1 MSRLSDTLRP
11 LVAHPRDSSHVLA
24 LAALVAPGL
33 GMLAPLG
40 LAPLL
45 IAAVLGVLVLEWR
58 DRVWRVFP
66 RALGAILALI
76 CGWAALSALWAVD
89 PMRSLFSAAQ
99 LTLNTL
105 GGVVLVGA
113 ALRLRSRPEAARRI
127 GVALAAGIA
136 IGFAL
141 FAVGL
146 VSGRRLP
153 ALLRAIEDPNFLQ
166 YYRVEIQV
174 FNRGVTIAAL
184 AALPAMMFLWPGGGR
199 RVIGAGS
206 ALLVAM
212 MLVSKALA
220 AKLLLVIDLIAP
232 ALFRGMGRRAGVV
245 LGAVLVAM
253 VAVVPLAAVNLPP
266 PQVSITWLFLPYSS
280 HHRLTIWGFVA
291 ERIAERPVLG
301 WGMDSS
307 RAIPG
312 AEDEQVVVAE
322 MPRGSGNWVRIPEQ
336 NLPLHPH
343 NAVLQ
348 WWLEL
353 GAVGALLF
361 AALLVRLSRIALGAA
376 DGAVP
381 RTCVGAL
388 LLGGFAISTV
398 SFGFWQ
404 SWWQCTLWF
413 LAAWAAALA
422 PAYLR
427 GESRS

>member
-1 MSRLSDTLRP
+1 MSRFLATLRP
-11 LVAHPRDSSHVLA
+11 LAARPWDSSHVLA
-24 LAALVAPGL
+24 LVALVAPGL
-33 GMLAPLG
+33 GMRAPLG
-40 LAPLL
+40 MAPLL
-45 IAAVLGVLVLEWR
+45 IAAALGVLALEWR
-58 DRVWRVFP
+58 ERVWRAFP
-66 RALGAILALI
+66 RSIAAILALI

-89 PMRSLFSAAQ
+89 PVRSVLAAAQ
-99 LTLNTL
+99 LALNTL
-105 GGVVLVGA
+105 GGAVLVGA
-113 ALRLRSRPEAARRI
+113 ALRLRSRPEAVSRI
-127 GVALAAGIA
+127 GLALAVGVALGLAV
-136 IGFAL
+136 

-146 VSGRRLP
+146 VSGPRL
-153 ALLRAIEDPNFLQ
+153 ALLRQALHDRDFVA
-166 YYRVEIQV
+166 YRFAIQV

-184 AALPAMMFLWPGGGR
+184 AALPALAFLWSRGRRRAAGGG
-199 RVIGAGS
+199 G

-212 MLVSKALA
+212 MLVSKAVA
-220 AKLLLVIDLIAP
+220 AKLLLVIDLAAP
-232 ALFRGMGRRAGVV
+232 VLFRGTGRRAGIV
-245 LGAVLVAM
+245 LGAVLASM
-253 VAVVPLAAVNLPP
+253 VAAIPLAAINLPP
-266 PQVSITWLFLPYSS
+266 PQVSIAWPFLPFSS

-312 AEDEQVVVAE
+312 AEDEQVVRVE
-322 MPRGSGNWVRIPEQ
+322 VPPGSGEWAQLTEQ

-361 AALLVRLSRIALGAA
+361 AVLLARLSRMALGAA
-376 DGAVP
+376 NGATH
-381 RTCVGAL
+381 RTWLGAL
-388 LLGGFAISTV
+388 LLGGCAISAV

-413 LAAWAAALA
+413 LAAWAAALS
-422 PAYLR
+422 PAYLQ

>member
-11 LVAHPRDSSHVLA
+11 LAAHPRDSSHVLA

-127 GVALAAGIA
+127 GVALAAGV
-136 IGFAL
+136 AL
-141 FAVGL
+141 ALGIFAVGL
-146 VSGRRLP
+146 VSGPRLKLLLQ
-153 ALLRAIEDPNFLQ
+153 ALGDGQFVV
-166 YYRVEIQV
+166 YRFAIQV
-174 FNRGVTIAAL
+174 FNRGVTITAL
-184 AALPAMMFLWPGGGR
+184 AALPAVMFLWLEGR
-199 RVIGAGS
+199 RRAAGTGGI
-206 ALLVAM
+206 LLAAM
-212 MLVSKALA
+212 MLISKALA
-220 AKLLLVIDLIAP
+220 AKLLLVIDLAAP
-232 ALFRGMGRRAGVV
+232 LLFRGSGRRAGLV
-245 LGAVLVAM
+245 LGALLASTVA
-253 VAVVPLAAVNLPP
+253 AIPLAAVNLPP
-266 PQVSITWLFLPYSS
+266 PQVSAGWAFLPYSS
-280 HHRLTIWGFVA
+280 HHRLAIWGFVA

-312 AEDEQVVVAE
+312 AEDEQIVFLE
-322 MPRGSGNWVRIPEQ
+322 IPRGSGNRVKVPEQ